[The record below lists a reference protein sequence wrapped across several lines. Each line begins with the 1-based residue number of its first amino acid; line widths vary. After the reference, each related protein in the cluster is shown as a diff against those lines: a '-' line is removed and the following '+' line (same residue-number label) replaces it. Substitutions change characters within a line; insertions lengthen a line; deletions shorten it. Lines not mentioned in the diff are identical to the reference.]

1 MLFVKFWSGGHL
13 HTLVFYCLINYLLH
27 FQHGVEFVAEHVLP
41 LLIPLLI
48 DQQLNVQQFAK
59 YMLFV
64 KDIVRNSHVAL
75 IKLYMAMISRIRG
88 RKPPPGQCNQE
99 NDSDCFI
106 GGKMYPT
113 YTCSPPLSGSTKAYL
128 TLNSFEKGGDG
139 GGPSE
144 CDNKYHNDSIP
155 VVALSTEW
163 YNNGGRCLNN
173 IHKC

>member
-1 MLFVKFWSGGHL
+1 MVWLIELLFFKLFVKFWSGGHL

-75 IKLYMAMISRIRG
+75 IKLYMAMIS
-88 RKPPPGQCNQE
+88 
-99 NDSDCFI
+99 
-106 GGKMYPT
+106 
-113 YTCSPPLSGSTKAYL
+113 
-128 TLNSFEKGGDG
+128 LNKSLL
-139 GGPSE
+139 E
-144 CDNKYHNDSIP
+144 CP
-155 VVALSTEW
+155 
-163 YNNGGRCLNN
+163 RQ
-173 IHKC
+173 